1 MLLHSITFTEKIMTK
16 ETTKMVL
23 QSMIALSSAA
33 LGLVA
38 ALAWNDAI
46 KETINRF
53 LGGDDSLSSRYIYAI
68 FATIIAVVVVLV
80 LSRLAAKVGGE
91 AVITREAD

>member
-1 MLLHSITFTEKIMTK
+1 MAK
-16 ETTKMVL
+16 ETTKVVL

-46 KETINRF
+46 KETIKLLLR
-53 LGGDDSLSSRYIYAI
+53 GDDSLSSKYIYAI
-68 FATIIAVVVVLV
+68 FATAIAVVVVLI
-80 LSRLAAKVGGE
+80 LARIAAKVGGE
-91 AVITREAD
+91 AVINREADG

>member
-1 MLLHSITFTEKIMTK
+1 MAK
-16 ETTKMVL
+16 ETTRMIL

-46 KETINRF
+46 KETIKQIMD
-53 LGGDDSLSSRYIYAI
+53 GDESLASKYTYAI
-68 FATIIAVVVVLV
+68 VATAIAVIVVLV
-80 LSRLAAKVGGE
+80 LARIAAKVGGE
-91 AVITREAD
+91 AAIAREAEG

>member
-1 MLLHSITFTEKIMTK
+1 MSKQ
-16 ETTKMVL
+16 TTRMVL

-46 KETINRF
+46 KESIKRL
-53 LGGDDSLSSRYIYAI
+53 LGGDDSLTSKYTYAVL
-68 FATIIAVVVVLV
+68 ATLLAVVVVLT
-80 LSRLAAKVGGE
+80 LARIAARIGGD
-91 AVITREAD
+91 AIISREAEG

>member
-1 MLLHSITFTEKIMTK
+1 MRK
-16 ETTKMVL
+16 ETTKMIL

-46 KETINRF
+46 KETIKRL
-53 LGGDDSLSSRYIYAI
+53 LGGDETLASKYTYAVL
-68 FATIIAVVVVLV
+68 ATIIAVAVVLV
-80 LSRLAAKVGGE
+80 LARIAARVGGE
-91 AVITREAD
+91 AAISREAEG

>member
-1 MLLHSITFTEKIMTK
+1 MTK

-23 QSMIALSSAA
+23 QSMIALASAA

-46 KETINRF
+46 KETIK
-53 LGGDDSLSSRYIYAI
+53 LLMSDDESLTSKYIYAI
-68 FATIIAVVVVLV
+68 LATLIAVFVVLV
-80 LSRLAAKVGGE
+80 LAKLASKVGGE
-91 AVITREAD
+91 AAIAREAEG

>member
-1 MLLHSITFTEKIMTK
+1 MAK
-16 ETTKMVL
+16 ETTKIVL

-46 KETINRF
+46 KETIKRL
-53 LGGDDSLSSRYIYAI
+53 LGSDESLGSKYIYAI
-68 FATIIAVVVVLV
+68 FATVIAVVVVITLA
-80 LSRLAAKVGGE
+80 RIAAKIGGE
-91 AVITREAD
+91 AAISREADG

>member
-1 MLLHSITFTEKIMTK
+1 MAK
-16 ETTKMVL
+16 ETTKIVL

-46 KETINRF
+46 KETIKQF
-53 LGGDDSLSSRYIYAI
+53 LGSDESLASKYTYAVL
-68 FATIIAVVVVLV
+68 ATIIAVVVVVILA
-80 LSRLAAKVGGE
+80 RIAAKVGGE
-91 AVITREAD
+91 AAISREADG

>member
-1 MLLHSITFTEKIMTK
+1 MASR

-23 QSMIALSSAA
+23 QSMIALASAA

-46 KETINRF
+46 KETIKQIMET
-53 LGGDDSLSSRYIYAI
+53 DDSLSSKYLYAI
-68 FATIIAVVVVLV
+68 LATAIAVIVVLV
-80 LSRLAAKVGGE
+80 LAKLAAKVGGE
-91 AVITREAD
+91 AAVTREAEG

>member
-1 MLLHSITFTEKIMTK
+1 MAAK

-46 KETINRF
+46 KETMTQW
-53 LGGDDSLSSRYIYAI
+53 LGGDDSLGAKYTYAVLV
-68 FATIIAVVVVLV
+68 TLVAVFVVLMLAKV
-80 LSRLAAKVGGE
+80 AAKVGGE
-91 AVITREAD
+91 AAIAREAEG